1 MEDSKEILTE
11 LFIEARNDQTPKMV
25 ERIVADIDEIVQA
38 LRFFG
43 WQSTSAGKREVQKA
57 LRRTLLKYKLHR
69 GQDLFERAYG
79 HIRRYC

>member
-1 MEDSKEILTE
+1 MEALREILIE
-11 LFIEARNDQTPKMV
+11 LFMEARNGQTPKRV
-25 ERIVADIDEIVQA
+25 EGIVADIGEIVQA